1 MRRTTVA
8 LTRFERNLNAQT
20 GIALLAVLWAVTLL
34 GLVAL
39 ALTNS
44 VQAEIRTAT
53 YRKEATQAYFLA
65 CGGVEA
71 AILGIAYP
79 LPENPDNPP
88 FWTWQQGQREG
99 SVPFQSGR
107 ARLEIVNE
115 SGKLDLNAAS
125 RRQLI
130 RFFEV
135 GGVEPVAARQLV
147 AAILHWRGP
156 VQPDDPEAISLDEYY
171 QRGSVRPRHAP
182 FQSVEEVL
190 NVRGMSREI
199 FFGTVE
205 VSREGVVRPQ
215 RGLGQDLTVA
225 TSLTQVNVNYASEF
239 VLRSLPEMSP
249 ELARAIIQERARAPF
264 KSLEDIGRRTAL
276 SLPDEALPF
285 LATGEGKTYSIVS
298 VGELA
303 GSRVQR
309 AVRAVVQIDPQ
320 GIPRHR
326 VVAWYDDYSSD

>member
-1 MRRTTVA
+1 
-8 LTRFERNLNAQT
+8 
-20 GIALLAVLWAVTLL
+20 
-34 GLVAL
+34 
-39 ALTNS
+39 
-44 VQAEIRTAT
+44 
-53 YRKEATQAYFLA
+53 
-65 CGGVEA
+65 
-71 AILGIAYP
+71 
-79 LPENPDNPP
+79 
-88 FWTWQQGQREG
+88 
-99 SVPFQSGR
+99 
-107 ARLEIVNE
+107 
-115 SGKLDLNAAS
+115 
-125 RRQLI
+125 
-130 RFFEV
+130 
-135 GGVEPVAARQLV
+135 
-147 AAILHWRGP
+147 
-156 VQPDDPEAISLDEYY
+156 
-171 QRGSVRPRHAP
+171 
-182 FQSVEEVL
+182 
-190 NVRGMSREI
+190 MSREI